1 MARSGQK
8 RHFLTLGQMARANHM
23 TEKSLRF
30 YQQKGLLEPELVDD
44 ETGFRYYGILQ
55 STKIDLINQL
65 QLIGMSL
72 EEIRQLSDDA
82 SIEALRAK
90 ALEQREVL
98 AQKRKELELA
108 DLTAATMVAECDG
121 YLNHPI
127 LNEVIFEALPP
138 RWRLEFELP
147 PIEEISMYLDQAT
160 DSDRWEWVI
169 RYVKNRIIENGW
181 PISLLRNVGY
191 VAPVEALGDENLWSH
206 RAFIKVAPEYG
217 ECFEHAKP
225 FPSGTHLVLYVD
237 QGYGENGDA
246 LDRDRFQQ
254 ILAYAEE
261 HGLEVSDDPFC
272 ESLCR
277 FPRLFHQNYEA
288 LCRYCVPVRAKS

>member
-8 RHFLTLGQMARANHM
+8 RHFLTLGQMARANNM

-121 YLNHPI
+121 YRTI
-127 LNEVIFEALPP
+127 LF
-138 RWRLEFELP
+138 
-147 PIEEISMYLDQAT
+147 
-160 DSDRWEWVI
+160 
-169 RYVKNRIIENGW
+169 
-181 PISLLRNVGY
+181 
-191 VAPVEALGDENLWSH
+191 
-206 RAFIKVAPEYG
+206 
-217 ECFEHAKP
+217 
-225 FPSGTHLVLYVD
+225 
-237 QGYGENGDA
+237 
-246 LDRDRFQQ
+246 
-254 ILAYAEE
+254 
-261 HGLEVSDDPFC
+261 
-272 ESLCR
+272 
-277 FPRLFHQNYEA
+277 
-288 LCRYCVPVRAKS
+288 